1 MEPKELSIGDL
12 IQNYCLSSIQ
22 CDRCSDDDEQKEE
35 IYKFNMKLQTEIS
48 SRLKCGEEN
57 EIIIRDLKA
66 DNKAWCDCRVELLES
81 MAELDLK
88 YINACKLIVD
98 LENEVLKMKKMR
110 KCTAQRQKVIEW
122 IF

>member
-1 MEPKELSIGDL
+1 MELKELSIEDL
-12 IQNYCLSSIQ
+12 VQNYCLSSIQ
-22 CDRCSDDDEQKEE
+22 CDRCPDDEHKEE
-35 IYKFNMKLQTEIS
+35 IYQFNMKLQTEIS

>member
-1 MEPKELSIGDL
+1 
-12 IQNYCLSSIQ
+12 
-22 CDRCSDDDEQKEE
+22 
-35 IYKFNMKLQTEIS
+35 
-48 SRLKCGEEN
+48 
-57 EIIIRDLKA
+57 
-66 DNKAWCDCRVELLES
+66 